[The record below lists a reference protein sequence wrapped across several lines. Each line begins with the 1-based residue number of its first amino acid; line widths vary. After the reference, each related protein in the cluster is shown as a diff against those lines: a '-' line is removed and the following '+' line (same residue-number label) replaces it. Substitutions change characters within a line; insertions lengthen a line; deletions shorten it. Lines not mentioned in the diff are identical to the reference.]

1 MTKNIKKVTVSF
13 NADDLTAIDDYCI
26 CHGLTRS
33 SFITES
39 VLSRIQSE
47 QSVSALRT
55 IACAVTIVGVNKQ
68 HLTADQKEVF
78 ERACDLIMRGGEF
91 GKL

>member
-1 MTKNIKKVTVSF
+1 MTKNIKKVTVNF
-13 NADDLTAIDDYCI
+13 NADNLAVIDEYCT
-26 CHGLTRS
+26 CRGLTRS

-39 VLSRIQSE
+39 VLSRIQNE
-47 QSVSALRT
+47 QSVSALQT
-55 IACAVTIVGVNKQ
+55 IACAITVVGVNRQ

-78 ERACDLIMRGGEF
+78 ERACDLVMRGGEF